1 MRITRKMAVLV
12 SGTGLLLGLTV
23 MGVAAAP
30 NATEA
35 VMNDIPATALFVDG
49 TNQTI
54 AGNSSLWYKFDYGV
68 SAGLGEKTLA
78 HLTMLDGMNSGVSF
92 DVYSASQIANWWEND
107 PIGRGTSQGAK
118 GVLSNDLT
126 WDGQFAANGVQYVK
140 VTNTNPGAAVFN
152 LGLKNRFDSVG
163 Q

>member
-1 MRITRKMAVLV
+1 MRITRKMAMLV

-23 MGVAAAP
+23 MGAAAAP

-49 TNQTI
+49 TDQTI

-78 HLTMLDGMNSGVSF
+78 HLTMLDGMDSGVSF
-92 DVYSASQIANWWEND
+92 DIYSASQIANWWENN
-107 PIGRGTSQGAK
+107 PVGRGTSQSAF

-126 WDGQFAANGVQYVK
+126 WDGQFSANGVQYIK
-140 VTNTNPGAAVFN
+140 VTNRNPGAAVFN
-152 LGLKNRFDSVG
+152 LALNNRFDSVG